1 VARFAGV
8 DEIGGRARGG
18 EGRGDLARDMARL
31 AHAGHD
37 QAPARRPDHRDRC
50 DDRPAESILDGVG
63 ERRDPAGLVSS
74 VRNAEAIRFS
84 PASALW
90 SGFAFGIR

>member
-1 VARFAGV
+1 VEAKVAAIF
-8 DEIGGRARGG
+8 
-18 EGRGDLARDMARL
+18 ARDMARL

-63 ERRDPAGLVSS
+63 ERRDPAGLGLERAQRRSDQVFAGIGAL
-74 VRNAEAIRFS
+74 VRFRVRHSLTFIN
-84 PASALW
+84 PATN
-90 SGFAFGIR
+90 